1 MKKRFVH
8 YILII
13 TAVIVSL
20 VCVTPTHCRAD
31 AYDNTVR
38 TTDEFFTALSRQII
52 SGKTQCSYYI
62 ASDELHNKITVT
74 KDISKEFMCHYNP
87 QDPLMS
93 GCYTYNCIDGYRMSW
108 YEGTSRTLNVTLQYN
123 VVNERRQE
131 YLKEVEQLS
140 KSLKRDSD
148 FESVKAVH
156 DYIIKRVEYDY
167 NKRKTNFTDVEGFR
181 DNVMV
186 CQGYAMAS
194 YAIFA
199 YMGIPCRIVVGL
211 AGGDNKQELHAWNI
225 VQVDGLWYNYDAT
238 WDDAK
243 GDKVSYNYFLK
254 GKNDFPYHYPDGM
267 YSPEELNNLVSDNS
281 YRMPLTFSNIYALN
295 IHPLIISLFLTV
307 AIISAG
313 VGRHLKKKNEPVGT
327 VINDDFDDIIY

>member
-52 SGKTQCSYYI
+52 SGKQQCSYHI
-62 ASDELHNKITVT
+62 TSDEVRKIATNA
-74 KDISKEFMCHYNP
+74 DSISQNFKRHYNP
-87 QDPLMS
+87 EEPMLS
-93 GCYTYNCIDGYRMSW
+93 GCYTYYCIDSW
-108 YEGTSRTLNVTLQYN
+108 RVSWFENTKQNLNVEFQYN
-123 VVNERRQE
+123 VVKERRQE
-131 YLKEVEQLS
+131 YLTEIEKLA
-140 KSLKRDSD
+140 KSLKKDSD

-156 DYIIKRVEYDY
+156 DYIIKRVEYDHS
-167 NKRKTNFTDVEGFR
+167 KKKTNYTDVEGFR

-199 YMGIPCRIVVGL
+199 YMKIPCRIIVGY
-211 AGGDNKQELHAWNI
+211 AGDDNHKELHAWNI
-225 VQVDGLWYNYDAT
+225 VQVDGVWYNYDAT

-243 GDKVSYNYFLK
+243 GDKVVYTYFLK
-254 GKNDFPYHYPDGM
+254 GKNDFPYHYPDTE
-267 YSPEELNNLVSDNS
+267 YAPEELLNIISEES
-281 YRMPLTFSNIYALN
+281 YRMPLSFSNIA
-295 IHPLIISLFLTV
+295 PLHLESLIVSLIVFFVITV
-307 AIISAG
+307 TFYRRIFT
-313 VGRHLKKKNEPVGT
+313 KNEPVGT